1 MNFMPKLFGGDD
13 GEGETGPTKHS
24 PYVDSRREWNE
35 RYGSYVAQRDNWRRI
50 AFGALG
56 LAAFAMGGWGWQ
68 ASQSKVVPYVV
79 AVDKL
84 GDAIAV
90 GPAERAPKDNPR
102 AVRAQLAR
110 WIVNVRTVTT
120 DMDAATR
127 NVEEAYAAT
136 DKNGPALQVLNEW
149 YAGHDPYRR
158 ARDAVVVPTV
168 SYVRFRAG
176 HTWIVGWRE
185 EERPHSGPALPVQ
198 DWEME
203 VVVATDPPMDE
214 AGIRANAT
222 GNYVTS
228 FNWGMKQ

>member
-1 MNFMPKLFGGDD
+1 MNFMPKRQGDGDD
-13 GEGETGPTKHS
+13 AGPTKHS
-24 PYVDSRREWNE
+24 PYVDARREWNE
-35 RYGSYVAQRDNWRRI
+35 RYGSYVAQRDNWRRM
-50 AFGALG
+50 AFAAIG
-56 LAAFAMGGWGWQ
+56 LAAFAMGGWGLQ
-68 ASQSKVVPYVV
+68 ASQSRVEPFTV

-90 GPAERAPKDNPR
+90 GPAARAPKDNPR
-102 AVRAQLAR
+102 VVRAQLAR
-110 WIVNVRTVTT
+110 WVVNVRTVTT
-120 DMDAATR
+120 DPDAATR

-136 DKNGPALQVLNEW
+136 DKNGPALQTLNEW
-149 YAGHDPYRR
+149 YAAHDPYKR
-158 ARDAVVVPTV
+158 ARDAAVVVTV

-203 VVVATDPPMDE
+203 VVVATEPPVDE
-214 AGIRANAT
+214 AGIRANPT

-228 FNWGMKQ
+228 FNWGIKQ